1 MITLK
6 TLKTLEYD
14 KILNQLSSFAYSK
27 PAKDYILSLRPQ
39 TNYDKVVK
47 SLDFTSEADY
57 VLNVLTINISFSFD
71 DIVIPLEKAEKGSIL
86 TPGELIKIARVLKVS
101 KNVKKNIQLVPDEKC
116 NNLNNLAQRLYINES
131 LDSRIDSAI
140 LSDTEISS
148 NASSRLKS
156 IRDSIVNCNRR
167 IREKLNSYINSK
179 DTQNYLQD
187 NLITIRNNRF
197 VLPIKTEYKN
207 VFKGLIHDQSSSGQT
222 TYIEPIAIVEM
233 NNELRSYQIEE
244 EIEIENILRNFSI
257 EIAQNYESIALTYTI
272 LVEMDSIF
280 AKARY
285 AKETKSNRPI
295 LNKNGYI
302 NLISAR
308 HPLIEKEK
316 VVPVS
321 IYVGKEFSTLLISGP
336 NTGGKTVS
344 LKLVGIL
351 TLMTLTGM
359 FIPAKENSEV
369 SVFNTILCDIGD
381 SQSIEESLSTFS
393 SHLMTLIDIT
403 KNVDENSLVLLDE
416 LGSGT
421 DPVEGAALAIAII
434 NYLMDYGAKTIVTSH
449 YKELKE
455 FAYTANNINIA
466 GMDFDPT
473 TFKPTYKLIM
483 GQTSMS
489 NALEIAQVLGL
500 DNSIVSNAKSLIS
513 NEDNE
518 FNNII
523 KNAEIARR
531 EAEELKEKT
540 NLLYKKAQEEEL
552 LYQEKLIDIDKKT
565 EKLNEK
571 LSKASKDLLSD
582 FIDEADELIDEIK
595 EKVKEG
601 TEKAL
606 FEARALKR
614 NLELKAI
621 DHEEKVYYTKLDG
634 EIKKGDS
641 VFVKSLNKVATVTN
655 ISTQKKEIS
664 IKVGFIESRVK
675 LKDVEKVKIDY
686 IQPKNNKKTTQSI
699 QYDMSLNISTELN
712 ILGKQCVEGVLE
724 MEDYLDQAR
733 SKGYK
738 TVRIVHGKG
747 TGALRNAVHQ
757 ALKVNKNVES
767 FRLGQYGEGDNG
779 VTIVTLK

>member
-1 MITLK
+1 MITSK

-27 PAKDYILSLRPQ
+27 PAKDYILSLKPQ

-57 VLNVLTINISFSFD
+57 ILNVLAMNISFSFD

-101 KNVKKNIQLVPDEKC
+101 KNVKKNIQLGPEGKC
-116 NNLNNLAQRLYINES
+116 DNLNNLAQRLYINES
-131 LDSRIDSAI
+131 LDSRIDSSI

-156 IRDSIVNCNRR
+156 IRDSIVNCNKK

-197 VLPIKTEYKN
+197 VLPIKTEFKN

-244 EIEIENILRNFSI
+244 EQEIENILRNFSI
-257 EIAQNYESIALTYTI
+257 EISQNYESIALTYTI

-280 AKARY
+280 AKARF
-285 AKETKSNRPI
+285 AKDTKSNRPI

-351 TLMTLTGM
+351 TLMTLSGM

-369 SVFNTILCDIGD
+369 SIFNTILCDIGD

-403 KNVDENSLVLLDE
+403 KNVDDNSLVLLDE

-434 NYLMDYGAKTIVTSH
+434 NYLMDCGAKTIVTSH

-500 DNSIVSNAKSLIS
+500 DDSIVSNAKSLIS

-571 LSKASKDLLSD
+571 LSKASKELLSD

-601 TEKAL
+601 NEKAL
-606 FEARALKR
+606 FEARSLKR
-614 NLELKAI
+614 KLELKAI

-655 ISTQKKEIS
+655 ISPQKKEIS

-686 IQPKNNKKTTQSI
+686 IQPKNEKKTTQSI

-724 MEDYLDQAR
+724 MEDYLDQAKA
-733 SKGYK
+733 KGYK

-747 TGALRNAVHQ
+747 TGALRNAVHE
-757 ALKVNKNVES
+757 ALKINKNVES

>member
-1 MITLK
+1 MITSK

-27 PAKDYILSLRPQ
+27 PAKDYILSLKPQ

-57 VLNVLTINISFSFD
+57 ILNVLAMNISFSFD

-101 KNVKKNIQLVPDEKC
+101 KNVKKNIQLVPEGKC
-116 NNLNNLAQRLYINES
+116 DNLNNLAQRLYINES
-131 LDSRIDSAI
+131 LDSRIDSSI

-156 IRDSIVNCNRR
+156 IRDSIVNCNKK

-197 VLPIKTEYKN
+197 VLPIKTEFKN

-244 EIEIENILRNFSI
+244 EQEIENILRNFSI
-257 EIAQNYESIALTYTI
+257 EISQNYESIALTYTI

-280 AKARY
+280 AKARF
-285 AKETKSNRPI
+285 AKDTKSNRPI

-351 TLMTLTGM
+351 TLMTLSGM

-369 SVFNTILCDIGD
+369 SIFNTILCDIGD

-403 KNVDENSLVLLDE
+403 KNVDDNSLVLLDE

-500 DNSIVSNAKSLIS
+500 DDSIVSNAKSLIS

-571 LSKASKDLLSD
+571 LSKASKELLSD

-601 TEKAL
+601 NEKAL
-606 FEARALKR
+606 FEARSLKR
-614 NLELKAI
+614 KLELKAI

-655 ISTQKKEIS
+655 ISPQKKEIS

-686 IQPKNNKKTTQSI
+686 IQPKNEKKTTQSI

-724 MEDYLDQAR
+724 MEDYLDQAKA
-733 SKGYK
+733 KGYK

-747 TGALRNAVHQ
+747 TGALRNAVHE